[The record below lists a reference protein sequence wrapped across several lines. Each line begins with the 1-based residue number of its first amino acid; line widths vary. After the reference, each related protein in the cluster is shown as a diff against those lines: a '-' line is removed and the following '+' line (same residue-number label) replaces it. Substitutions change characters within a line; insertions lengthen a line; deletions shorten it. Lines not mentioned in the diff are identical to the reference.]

1 MSRVVDLLDDD
12 ELLHTTVRDGP
23 LVFGGRL
30 LADGPAAAHLGTES
44 PRYLLWN
51 KRAGLTIEHD
61 DGSQT
66 RHKPDENYRALA
78 VVTDARLVVIVG
90 QAGGDVVETLSHTA
104 VVEARVSRRRFR
116 NLLTG
121 RLVVETLSGDRW
133 EFPCRG
139 ELAPVAEYLDRVAQI
154 WARANRLCET
164 ASDELDRAA
173 ESLAAGDHERAV
185 THQEDAAARIETA
198 SEYIEQL
205 DEGAAPLRDR
215 HAGLR
220 SRLAVIE
227 RRIQTARAADAH
239 SRAQTAWA
247 DHKYEEAATAY
258 DAAVAGYEDALTMNE
273 TLSDDDRTRLSRR
286 LVGARR
292 ERELLR
298 VGPLVDAETA
308 HRRALQATDP
318 EAGASAARRALDLYR
333 DALGL
338 AAVELERPF
347 RIDRETVRTQAIE
360 AADTAIDLSLDAGA
374 RWRAVA
380 EMLRESGRPEQ
391 ARRVEV
397 RAEDRIADARR
408 VAEEVRP
415 ERRAELTADADHGAA
430 DSLLREPAQTPV
442 SAAAADHDRVTVQQV
457 GTDGG
462 TTAALPGETTG
473 ASGGLEQF
481 ETPSEEFSVLSLG
494 DVPRNESSSEPS
506 TADGPTVDRIAE
518 RLAALSETAF
528 TDLLAQSFER
538 QGWTATPLS
547 TNRDHDIVLAGDD
560 HTRAIVTTNNDP
572 EERVGTETIRAHARS
587 ARQLAGVDRA
597 VYATSGKVIDHEE
610 IPAVTVIDRRQ
621 LTTVLETTG
630 LIAKLPETDPD
641 DGD

>member
-1 MSRVVDLLDDD
+1 MSRVVDLLEDD

-23 LVFGGRL
+23 FVFGGQL

-66 RHKPDENYRALA
+66 RHEPDDNYRALA

-104 VVEARVSRRRFR
+104 VVEARVSRSRVR

-133 EFPCRG
+133 EFACRG
-139 ELAPVAEYLDRVAQI
+139 ELPPVAEYLDRVAQI
-154 WARANRLCET
+154 WARANRLCEAAT
-164 ASDELDRAA
+164 AELDRAA
-173 ESLAAGDHERAV
+173 ESLAAGDHEQAV
-185 THQEDAAARIETA
+185 PHREDAAARIETA
-198 SEYIEQL
+198 TEYIERL
-205 DEGAAPLRDR
+205 DDGAAPLRDR
-215 HAGLR
+215 HAALR

-247 DHKYEEAATAY
+247 DGRYEEAATAY
-258 DAAVAGYEDALTMNE
+258 DAAVAGYEEALSMDE
-273 TLSDDDRTRLSRR
+273 TLSDGERTRLSRR
-286 LVGARR
+286 LEGARR

-298 VGPLVDAETA
+298 VGPLIDAETA

-318 EAGASAARRALDLYR
+318 EEGASSARRALDLYR

-347 RIDRETVRTQAIE
+347 RIDRETVRTQAVE
-360 AADTAIDLSLDAGA
+360 AADTAIDLSLDAGK
-374 RWRAVA
+374 RWLAVA
-380 EMLRESGRPEQ
+380 EELRENDRPEQ
-391 ARRVEV
+391 ARRVED

-430 DSLLREPAQTPV
+430 DGLLREPALPPSTP
-442 SAAAADHDRVTVQQV
+442 ADRDRVTVRQI

-462 TTAALPGETTG
+462 TTMALPDETTT

-481 ETPSEEFSVLSLG
+481 GTPSEELSVLSLG
-494 DVPRNESSSEPS
+494 DVPRNESGIEPA
-506 TADGPTVDRIAE
+506 ADGADGERIAE
-518 RLAALSETAF
+518 RLAGLSETAF

-547 TNRDHDIVLAGDD
+547 TNRDHDIVL
-560 HTRAIVTTNNDP
+560 TRDGQARAVVTTNNDP

-587 ARQLAGVDRA
+587 ARRLAGVDRA
-597 VYATSGKVIDHEE
+597 VYVTSGKVIDHEE

-621 LTTVLETTG
+621 LATVLETTG
-630 LIAKLPETDPD
+630 LIAKLPEADPV